1 MATASRC
8 QVAAPAEM
16 AGAGEAVVRPT
27 ELLRLVVPHL
37 VRAVV
42 PAVRRRQALM
52 ARRPR
57 RRAAPV
63 LVSVHNR
70 VKANP
75 LSVTRTA
82 VAKVVAPGARAAR
95 VVVGMER
102 RSRQV
107 ASVSEWPA
115 IAEGIIGGVAETPWV
130 LITSGHDR
138 VLI

>member
-1 MATASRC
+1 
-8 QVAAPAEM
+8 
-16 AGAGEAVVRPT
+16 
-27 ELLRLVVPHL
+27 
-37 VRAVV
+37 
-42 PAVRRRQALM
+42 
-52 ARRPR
+52 
-57 RRAAPV
+57 
-63 LVSVHNR
+63 VHNR

-75 LSVTRTA
+75 LSATRTA
-82 VAKVVAPGARAAR
+82 VAKVVAPGARAAH

-115 IAEGIIGGVAETPWV
+115 IAEGIIGGVTETPWV